1 VVQHRWVIDAQPR
14 AIIVTDPRGTILLWS
29 EAASSM
35 YGWSEDEVLGRSVL
49 DVLAPPDELAS
60 NQERFDAARSGD
72 HLRGDRTV
80 RRRDGRLIRVA
91 TITKPISDAEGTI
104 VAIVGT
110 AEEVTEQR
118 AAEQAA
124 RDLGEHFR
132 IALEAGGLGTWHWNM
147 TTGVTTW
154 DDRLHELF
162 GLEPGTFDGTF
173 ATYADL
179 IHPHDRDAVLASV
192 GDAVESRS
200 TYRVDHRVV
209 WPDGT
214 THWITGAGGVVL
226 DERGDVTGTIGC
238 CMDITERME
247 QQAERDRLAIAAVDN
262 AARERVLR
270 ERLEFLSAIHDA
282 LTSSPDRH
290 ELMENVTAAAVPR
303 LGDWCAIHVLP
314 TDADAVRPLTA
325 APDVVVAHIDPA
337 MVEYAEE
344 LREQFPYDPH
354 APSGIAH
361 VIRTRTTE
369 FHPRITTEVMD
380 ALEASDEVR
389 RIVEQLA
396 LRSSITVPLAKGAH
410 VFGAMQFVMS
420 SSSRT
425 YTESDVVL
433 AEAVAGRIASSLE
446 VRRLNDLQR
455 SIADT
460 LQRSL
465 LPTSMPE
472 VPGVDVAV
480 RYWANGEAS
489 SVGGDFFDLFAAE
502 PGSWAV
508 VIGDVCGTG
517 PAAAALTGL
526 ARHTVR
532 DATWHGDEPGEVLR
546 SLNRSILR
554 AETDSFCTAIYGL
567 LEPHH
572 DTVGLRIVCGGHP
585 LPILVDSTG
594 ARSLGGPGT
603 LLGVFEDTRFAEE
616 SLTLCPGD
624 VVVFFTDG
632 ATDVP
637 PPHALTDGQFR
648 SLVERSVR
656 EADDVE
662 SIADRIRHNLE
673 AILSFDHR
681 ADDVAL
687 LVLAVGR

>member
-1 VVQHRWVIDAQPR
+1 MVPHRLIIDALPR
-14 AIIVTDPRGTILLWS
+14 AVVVTDPSGSILLWND
-29 EAASSM
+29 AAVAM
-35 YGWSEDEVLGRSVL
+35 YGWSEDEVLGRSVIE
-49 DVLAPPDELAS
+49 VLAPPEDIDS
-60 NQERFDAARSGD
+60 NRARFDAVRSGE
-72 HLRGDRTV
+72 HLGGDRNV
-80 RRRDGRLIRVA
+80 RRRDGGLVRVA
-91 TITKPISDAEGTI
+91 TATKPITDASGAV

-110 AEEVTEQR
+110 AEDVTDLR

-124 RDLGEHFR
+124 RDLDDHFR
-132 IALEAGGLGTWHWNM
+132 LALEAGGLGTWHWDM
-147 TTGVTTW
+147 ATGETTW
-154 DDRLHELF
+154 DARLEELF
-162 GLEPGTFDGTF
+162 GLEPGTFDGT
-173 ATYADL
+173 YDRYLSL
-179 IHPHDRDAVLASV
+179 IHPDDREAVLAEV
-192 GDAVESRS
+192 RHAVDARA

-209 WPDGT
+209 WPDGS
-214 THWITGAGGVVL
+214 THWVSGAGGVIV
-226 DERGDVTGTIGC
+226 DERGEVTGTIGC
-238 CMDITERME
+238 CMDVTERME
-247 QQAERDRLAIAAVDN
+247 QEVERDRLTTAAVDT
-262 AARERVLR
+262 AARERILR

-282 LTSSPDRH
+282 LTSSPDRR

-314 TDADAVRPLTA
+314 TEADVAHPLTA
-325 APDVVVAHIDPA
+325 TPDTVIAHTDPA
-337 MVEYAEE
+337 MVQYAEA
-344 LREQFPYDPH
+344 LREQFPYDPQ
-354 APSGIAH
+354 APSGVAQ
-361 VIRTRTTE
+361 VIRSRTTE
-369 FHPRITTEVMD
+369 FHPHITTEVLD
-380 ALEASDEVR
+380 ALETSDEVR

-396 LRSSITVPLAKGAH
+396 LRSSITVPLVKGIR

-465 LPTSMPE
+465 LPASMPD

-489 SVGGDFFDLFAAE
+489 SVGGDFFDLFAAK
-502 PGSWAV
+502 PGAWAV

-554 AETDSFCTAIYGL
+554 ADTDSFCTAIYAL
-567 LEPHH
+567 LEPRP
-572 DTVGLRIVCGGHP
+572 DTVELRLVCGGHP
-585 LPILVDSTG
+585 LPILVDGVG
-594 ARSLGGPGT
+594 ARGLGGPGT

-616 SLTLCPGD
+616 SVTLRPGD

-637 PPHALTDGQFR
+637 PPHALTEAEFR
-648 SLVERSVR
+648 GLVERSVR

-662 SIADRIRHNLE
+662 SIADRIRHHLE
-673 AILSFDHR
+673 ATLSFEHR

-687 LVLAVGR
+687 LVLAVHR